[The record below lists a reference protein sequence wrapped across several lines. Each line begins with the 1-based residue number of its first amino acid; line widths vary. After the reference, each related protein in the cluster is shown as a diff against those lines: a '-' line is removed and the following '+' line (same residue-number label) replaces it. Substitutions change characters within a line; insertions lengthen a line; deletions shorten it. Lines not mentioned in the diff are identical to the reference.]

1 MKEYYEKVGARIKQA
16 RITRNISRT
25 DLAIQAGISY
35 KFLYEI
41 EKGRKG
47 FTVYVLNNIVK
58 ALGVSFDYIMN
69 EESRN

>member
-47 FTVYVLNNIVK
+47 FTVYVLNNIVE
-58 ALGVSFDYIMN
+58 AIGVSFDYIMN